1 MGAISWTDETVN
13 PVIGCSKVSAECTHC
28 YAQEQGAALARRF
41 VNGAGLRYLNV
52 IDGKRWN
59 GRTFVDHD
67 MLATARVTKRKRVRA
82 SVHGVQEWRR
92 ARVFMG
98 SMTDMFHET
107 LAFND
112 LAPVW
117 RWMASHGE
125 SDGPIWQIV
134 TKRPER
140 AAQWLLG
147 LQEHARQHGGA
158 TPTIHLLTTV
168 GVQASATR
176 LDDLLHC
183 HDIPGVDVLGI
194 SAEPLLEALDLRPWL
209 STGRIRWVI
218 PGGESGP
225 RARPCVVDWIRGLVA
240 QCRGAGPQCRVW
252 VKQLGAKPVVEYDD
266 GPNGRG
272 PMSLRDPSGSDPSE
286 WPADLRIQEWPE

>member
-28 YAQEQGAALARRF
+28 YAEEQGAALARRF
-41 VNGAGLRYLNV
+41 VRGAGLRYLNV

-59 GRTFVDHD
+59 GRTFVDQH
-67 MLATARVTKRKRVRA
+67 MLATARVTKRKRDGR
-82 SVHGVQEWRR
+82 GWRR

-107 LAFND
+107 LDPND

-117 RWMASHGE
+117 RWMAIHGGSE
-125 SDGPIWQIV
+125 GPIWQIV

-140 AAQWLLG
+140 ARMLLPG

-158 TPTIHLLTTV
+158 VPTIHLLTTV
-168 GVQASATR
+168 GVQASRSR
-176 LDDLLHC
+176 LDDLQHC
-183 HDIPGVDVLGI
+183 HGMPGVDVLGI

-209 STGRIRWVI
+209 ATGRIRWVI

-225 RARPCVVDWIRGLVA
+225 RARPCHVDWIRGLVA
-240 QCRGAGPQCRVW
+240 QCREAGPRCRVW
-252 VKQLGAKPVVEYDD
+252 VKQLGAMPIIERE
-266 GPNGRG
+266 GPEQYWT
-272 PMSLRDPSGSDPSE
+272 RDPSGSDPSE